1 MLQFLRLK
9 NLAIVSELE
18 IEFQPGLNVITGE
31 TGSGKSLI
39 LKGLELLRGGKAS
52 SDLIRAGE
60 QRGEIEALFIL
71 DSESRERT
79 IAELHEDYD
88 WIDEVFAEDEIVLR
102 RIIDGTGRGRITIN
116 SRLST
121 RVELEAVSSALFDIT
136 GQHSQQRLLDRKFHL
151 HCLDQ
156 FGVSKELLAE
166 AKKRFQGWN
175 DVRKR
180 LEKARS
186 EAGSNQENL
195 RRLKFEV
202 EELGEAALEASER
215 EQLEAQVKRASSVET
230 LSGGVAEILTHFEAD
245 QGDLEG
251 GLDRIT
257 SSLSKLRRLDNS
269 LEVADSLAESLS
281 AQLGE
286 LRTEL
291 EHYLAKLEIDPE
303 QLEIYRARLS
313 QLSKLER
320 KYGKSI
326 PELILYLSDISKELA
341 LYEGGAYDLDLL
353 VKQEA
358 EERIKLTG
366 VEEKLTQNRITVS
379 SLLAEEIEKRLA
391 LLEMKRARFSVQIT
405 PGKSTEHGA
414 DAVEFLLAANPGEPA
429 NPLADVASGGE
440 LSRVLLVLKTLLNEQ
455 TTPVLQVFDE
465 IDVGVG
471 GATAQVI
478 GEQIKTLSKRFQVLV
493 VTHAPQVAAL
503 ADTHLVVSK
512 ELSDSRTDVSLKT
525 LSAEDRVM
533 EIARMLAGRE
543 VSDQFIRSAEALIG
557 KRK

>member
-1 MLQFLRLK
+1 MLSLLRLK
-9 NLAIVSELE
+9 NIAIVSELE

-39 LKGLELLRGGKAS
+39 LKGLELLRGAKGSA
-52 SDLIRAGE
+52 DLIRTGE
-60 QRGEIEALFIL
+60 TKGEIEALFVL
-71 DSESRERT
+71 DPEMRERT
-79 IAELHEDYD
+79 VNELHEHYD
-88 WIDEVFAEDEIVLR
+88 WIDEVFCEDEIVLR
-102 RIIDGTGRGRITIN
+102 RVIDTSGRGKITIN

-121 RVELEAVSSALFDIT
+121 RAELEAVSSALFDIT
-136 GQHSQQRLLDRKFHL
+136 GQHSQQRLLDKKFHL

-156 FGVSKELLAE
+156 FGVSRNLLLQT
-166 AKKRFQGWN
+166 KKLFSSWN

-180 LEKARS
+180 LEKARLDAS
-186 EAGSNQENL
+186 SNQENL

-202 EELGEAALEASER
+202 EELAEAGLQENEKEKLES
-215 EQLEAQVKRASSVET
+215 QVKRASSVET
-230 LSGGVAEILTHFEAD
+230 LSSGVAEILSQLEGEA
-245 QGDLEG
+245 DLEG
-251 GLDRIT
+251 GLDRLT
-257 SSLSKLRRLDNS
+257 GNLSKLRRLDNS
-269 LEVADSLAESLS
+269 LEVADSLAESIS
-281 AQLGE
+281 VQLGE

-303 QLEIYRARLS
+303 QLESFRSRLS

-320 KYGKSI
+320 KYTKSI
-326 PELILYLSDISKELA
+326 PELVSYLLEAKRELA
-341 LYEGGAYDLDLL
+341 LYEGGAYDIDLL

-358 EERIKLTG
+358 EEKALLSV
-366 VEEKLTQNRITVS
+366 VEEKLTKNRFSVS
-379 SLLAEEIEKRLA
+379 SLLADEIEKRLA
-391 LLEMKRARFSVQIT
+391 LLEMKRARFSVQIS
-405 PGKSTEHGA
+405 PGKSSEHGA

-429 NPLADVASGGE
+429 NPLAEVASGGE

-478 GEQIKTLSKRFQVLV
+478 GEQIKMLSKRFQVLV

-503 ADTHLVVSK
+503 ADTHFVVSK
-512 ELSDSRTDVSLKT
+512 ELSESRTNVALKT
-525 LSAEDRVM
+525 LNVEDRVM
-533 EIARMLAGRE
+533 EVARMLAGKD

-557 KRK
+557 KQ

>member
-1 MLQFLRLK
+1 MLQLLRLK

-18 IEFQPGLNVITGE
+18 IEFQTGLNVITGE

-60 QRGEIEALFIL
+60 QKGEIEALFIL
-71 DSESRERT
+71 DPEVRSRT
-79 IAELHEDYD
+79 IAELHEHYD
-88 WIDEVFAEDEIVLR
+88 WVDEVFAEDEVVLR
-102 RIIDGTGRGRITIN
+102 RVIDGTGRGKITIN

-121 RVELEAVSSALFDIT
+121 RAELEAVSSTLFDIT
-136 GQHSQQRLLDRKFHL
+136 GQHSQQRLLDKKFHL
-151 HCLDQ
+151 LCLDQ
-156 FGVSKELLAE
+156 FGVSKDLLVE
-166 AKKRFQGWN
+166 TKKRFQIWSEI
-175 DVRKR
+175 RKR
-180 LEKARS
+180 LDKARS
-186 EAGSNQENL
+186 EASSNQENL

-202 EELGEAALEASER
+202 EELSEAELVVNEREELEASI
-215 EQLEAQVKRASSVET
+215 KRASSVEA
-230 LSGGVAEILTHFEAD
+230 LSGGVSEILSMFEAD

-251 GLDRIT
+251 GLEKV
-257 SSLSKLRRLDNS
+257 SSTLSKLRRLDNS
-269 LEVADSLAESLS
+269 LEVADSLAETVSV
-281 AQLGE
+281 QLGE

-303 QLEIYRARLS
+303 QLESFRSRLS

-326 PELILYLSDISKELA
+326 PELLTYLSDSSKELA
-341 LYEGGAYDLDLL
+341 LHEGGAYDLDLL
-353 VKQEA
+353 VKQESEA
-358 EERIKLTG
+358 RLKLTE
-366 VEEKLTQNRITVS
+366 VEEKLTQNRLAVS
-379 SLLAEEIEKRLA
+379 GELSDEIEKRLA
-391 LLEMKRARFSVQIT
+391 LLEMKRARFSVRIE
-405 PGKSTEHGA
+405 PGKSTENGA
-414 DAVEFLLAANPGEPA
+414 DAVEFLIAANPGEPA

-471 GATAQVI
+471 GATAQII
-478 GEQIKTLSKRFQVLV
+478 GEQIKSLSKRFQVLV

-512 ELSDSRTDVSLKT
+512 ELTDSRTEVSLRT
-525 LSAEDRVM
+525 LSNKDRVM

-543 VSDQFIRSAEALIG
+543 VSSQFIKSAETLIG
-557 KRK
+557 KR